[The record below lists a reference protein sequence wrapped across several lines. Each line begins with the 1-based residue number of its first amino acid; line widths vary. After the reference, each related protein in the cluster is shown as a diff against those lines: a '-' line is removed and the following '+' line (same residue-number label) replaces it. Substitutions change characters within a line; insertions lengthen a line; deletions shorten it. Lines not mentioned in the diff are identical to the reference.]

1 MLNIAVC
8 DDDVQLTGK
17 LERMLQ
23 GIAKRNFIAA
33 EFEVFWNAK
42 SLTDASIKQKNYFD
56 MIFLDIEMDQE
67 DGISAAKRIREYD
80 KNVFIIYVT
89 SHENH
94 WRESFS
100 VRPFQF
106 LVKPVKEEQLEACF
120 MAAYEDISSEDF
132 FFRYTYQRVNYKVPL
147 RDILYFESNKR
158 KISIVTEKE
167 IFTVYEKLNEI
178 EKSLKGCKMSFLRVH
193 QSYLVNYR
201 HVEKQAYDYVVVDNG
216 KRISI
221 SEDRRK
227 IISEQY
233 CSMEDTFYVGG

>member
-1 MLNIAVC
+1 M
-8 DDDVQLTGK
+8 
-17 LERMLQ
+17 
-23 GIAKRNFIAA
+23 
-33 EFEVFWNAK
+33 
-42 SLTDASIKQKNYFD
+42 
-56 MIFLDIEMDQE
+56 
-67 DGISAAKRIREYD
+67 
-80 KNVFIIYVT
+80 
-89 SHENH
+89 
-94 WRESFS
+94 
-100 VRPFQF
+100 
-106 LVKPVKEEQLEACF
+106 KEEQLEACF

-167 IFTVYEKLNEI
+167 IFTEYEKLNEI
-178 EKSLKGCKMSFLRVH
+178 EKSLKECKISFLRVH

-201 HVEKQAYDYVVVDNG
+201 HVETQAYDYVMMDNG

-233 CSMEDTFYVGG
+233 CLMEDTFYVGG